1 MKSVASPRAASVVA
15 VVPTLGLWA
24 SGWAQ
29 SLTTP
34 DPALIIKIDGSRR
47 NPFASRAPRRYRHRF
62 SCTLILIGAR
72 DDWTPS
78 KDCEEMVARR
88 HRTGAPPTLVVHPNA
103 FHAFNFPRD

>member
-1 MKSVASPRAASVVA
+1 MKSFASLRTASVVA

-47 NPFASRAPRRYRHRF
+47 NPFASRAPRHRHRF

-88 HRTGAPPTLVVHPNA
+88 QE
-103 FHAFNFPRD
+103 PRLP